1 MNRLVFWALVSALA
15 GFLFGFDAAVIS
27 GAEQKIEQLWKLTK
41 GQHGLAVSAA
51 LWGTVFGSLFG
62 GVPTDFF
69 GRKKTLIF
77 IGLMFLGSAIWS
89 ALAGDYVSFVIARVI
104 GGVGV
109 GISTVCAPLYI
120 SEIAPSR
127 RRGLLAGLFQFN
139 IVFGVLIAFVSNAII
154 SRTEI
159 LGEQQWRWMLGIE
172 AIPALIYSLMCFLIP
187 ESPRWLIAQRGDRE
201 GGLKIFQ
208 MINPEMDMESLDSM
222 VDQIAG
228 ESKPAKGAG
237 NQRRFFS
244 ANMKIPILLVFLIAF
259 FNQLSGINAILYYA
273 PRIFEKTGLE
283 EQSALLQ
290 TIGIG
295 VTNLIFTFVGLGL
308 IDRLGRKTLLLI
320 GSVGYIVSLGLCAW
334 AFQSENFG
342 WVPVFLFAF
351 IAAHAI
357 GQGAVIWVFIA
368 EIFPN
373 QFRATGQAL
382 GCFVHW
388 IFAATLTLVFP
399 SIVENLPAEYVFG
412 FFAFMMVLQL
422 FWVLLMVPETK
433 GVPLE
438 EIQQNLGVK

>member
-1 MNRLVFWALVSALA
+1 MFALSNEAPLMNRLVFWALVSALA

-208 MINPEMDMESLDSM
+208 MINPEMDMESLDSRGSM
-222 VDQIAG
+222 RFCITRPG
-228 ESKPAKGAG
+228 FL
-237 NQRRFFS
+237 RRQDWRSSLHCFRPL
-244 ANMKIPILLVFLIAF
+244 A
-259 FNQLSGINAILYYA
+259 
-273 PRIFEKTGLE
+273 LE
-283 EQSALLQ
+283 
-290 TIGIG
+290 
-295 VTNLIFTFVGLGL
+295 
-308 IDRLGRKTLLLI
+308 
-320 GSVGYIVSLGLCAW
+320 
-334 AFQSENFG
+334 
-342 WVPVFLFAF
+342 
-351 IAAHAI
+351 
-357 GQGAVIWVFIA
+357 
-368 EIFPN
+368 
-373 QFRATGQAL
+373 
-382 GCFVHW
+382 
-388 IFAATLTLVFP
+388 
-399 SIVENLPAEYVFG
+399 
-412 FFAFMMVLQL
+412 
-422 FWVLLMVPETK
+422 
-433 GVPLE
+433 
-438 EIQQNLGVK
+438 